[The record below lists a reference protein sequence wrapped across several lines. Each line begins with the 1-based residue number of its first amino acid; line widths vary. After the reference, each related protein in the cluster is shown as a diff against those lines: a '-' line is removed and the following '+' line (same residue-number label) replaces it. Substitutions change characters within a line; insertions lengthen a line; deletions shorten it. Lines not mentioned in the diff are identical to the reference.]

1 MRVSAVDDD
10 VSFLEKGY
18 KFVDES
24 INCCACLNEENDLA
38 WSLEQG
44 NKLCQILFSLDSS
57 S

>member
-18 KFVDES
+18 KFVDETIDCS
-24 INCCACLNEENDLA
+24 ACLNEENDLA

-44 NKLCQILFSLDSS
+44 NKLCEILFSLDSS